1 MRGVFVTG
9 TGTGVGKT
17 LVTAVM
23 ARQLRERG
31 VAVRAVKPV
40 ITGFDAAAPSDLTIL
55 LEAQGIQATEH
66 AVAGIAPWRF
76 APPISPD
83 MAASRA
89 GRRLT
94 VAEMAAFVRYAAR
107 DGSTLLVE
115 GIGGVM
121 VPLNDRETVLDWIA
135 AAEMPA
141 VLVAG
146 SYLGTLS
153 HTLTAISVMAA
164 RGIPLRAVIVSESP
178 ESPVPLS
185 ETCATVARF
194 AAGAPVVAL
203 PRLAGGE
210 RGWAQ
215 APDLAGFALP
225 PEEA

>member
-1 MRGVFVTG
+1 MTGLFVTG

-17 LVTAVM
+17 LATVIL

-40 ITGFDAAAPSDLTIL
+40 VTGFDANAPSDTTAL
-55 LEAQGIQATEH
+55 LEAQGIQVTDE
-66 AVAGIAPWRF
+66 AVAGISPWRF

-83 MAASRA
+83 MAAARA

-94 VAEMAAFVRYAAR
+94 VAEMAAFCRYAAR

-121 VPLNDRETVLDWIA
+121 VPLNDRETVLDWIV
-135 AAEMPA
+135 AAELPV

-153 HTLTAISVMAA
+153 HTLTAAA
-164 RGIPLRAVIVSESP
+164 ALANRGAALRAVIVSESLDN
-178 ESPVPLS
+178 PVPVE
-185 ETCATVARF
+185 ETRSALARF
-194 AAGAPVVAL
+194 VAGAPVVVV
-203 PRLAGGE
+203 PRLPPE
-210 RGWAQ
+210 RPWEH
-215 APDLAGFALP
+215 APDLASLVLGPDLP
-225 PEEA
+225 A

>member
-1 MRGVFVTG
+1 MRGVFVTA

-40 ITGFDAAAPSDLTIL
+40 ITGYDPAAPSDLTVL
-55 LEAQGIQATEH
+55 LDAQGIQATEP

-83 MAASRA
+83 MAAARA

-94 VAEMAAFVRYAAR
+94 VAEMAAFCRYAAR

-153 HTLTAISVMAA
+153 HTLTAVAVMAA
-164 RGIPLRAVIVSESP
+164 HNIPLRAVIVSESA
-178 ESPVPLS
+178 ESPVPPA
-185 ETCATVARF
+185 ETCATIARF
-194 AAGAPVVAL
+194 VAGAPVVAL
-203 PRLAGGE
+203 PRLPDGA

-215 APDLAGFALP
+215 APDLAAFALP
-225 PEEA
+225 PDEA